1 MEIVV
6 PKTFLFGFSTWKHPF
21 IKPFLKEVHTFH
33 FINPLFSQSYLK
45 KAVHQGLN
53 SESVI
58 YIWGKKPFDE
68 VERYANEHG
77 ILIYRVEDGFLRSV
91 GLGSDLTQPYSL
103 VVDSRGIYFDPSCE
117 SDLEYLL
124 NHHEFTEVEL
134 DRAEKLCAQ
143 IISKKLSKYNN
154 YDNVLLDLPKA
165 QKIVL
170 VPGQVEDDASIRLG
184 ANSMTNL
191 ELLKRA
197 RQNAPDAYVIYK
209 PHPDVLA
216 GNRVGHIREEEA
228 LRYCDRVVT
237 EVSLDSV
244 LTLCD
249 EVHTLTSLVG
259 FEAII
264 RGIKV
269 YTYGLPFYA
278 GWGLSED
285 AMVCTRRQRTLSV
298 NALSAATLLLY
309 PRYLDPKTLDICE
322 VEEILAGL
330 EEERFKM
337 GASWAHRNKIKI
349 RNFVSRKGQLLLRLL
364 K

>member
-1 MEIVV
+1 M
-6 PKTFLFGFSTWKHPF
+6 PKAFLFGFSTWKHAF
-21 IKPFLKEVHTFH
+21 IKPFIKEVNILH
-33 FINPLFSQSYLK
+33 FINPLFSQNYLK
-45 KAVHQGLN
+45 KAMDRGLD

-68 VERYANEHG
+68 VERYADEYN
-77 ILIYRVEDGFLRSV
+77 IPIYRVEDGFVRSV

-124 NHHEFTEVEL
+124 NYHEFTAVEL
-134 DRAEKLCAQ
+134 ERAERLCAQ
-143 IISKKLSKYNN
+143 MISKKLSKYNN
-154 YDNVLLDLPKA
+154 YDDVLLELPKVR
-165 QKIVL
+165 KIVL

-191 ELLKRA
+191 ELLQRA
-197 RQNAPDAYVIYK
+197 RQNAPEAYVIYK

-216 GNRVGHIREEEA
+216 GNRVGNIAEEEA
-228 LRYCDRVVT
+228 LKYCDRVVT

-244 LTLCD
+244 LSLSD
-249 EVHTLTSLVG
+249 EVHTMTSLVG

-285 AMVCTRRQRTLSV
+285 AMACTRRQRVLSV

-309 PRYLDPKTLDICE
+309 PRYLDPETFEMCE
-322 VEEILAGL
+322 VEETLSAL
-330 EEERFKM
+330 EKERSKM
-337 GASWAHRNKIKI
+337 EASWAYRNKIKI
-349 RNFVSRKGQLLLRLL
+349 RNFVSRKGQLVLRLL